1 MAIWS
6 SNKLNRHQPRERLVR
21 LAMTSVGCVA
31 AGYVVLGLTGWLAP
45 PPRTAVQA
53 AQPPASVDAQT
64 IRYPSA
70 GGAMIEA
77 YIARPEGA
85 SRNPAVIVVHDDLG
99 ANRTFRELA
108 HQFGEAGFVALV
120 PHLPSR
126 SGTPAA
132 DPSEGGP
139 PQRTPVAGLSWIQT
153 VDDLIAAFTF
163 LQQDSGVDAARI
175 SAVGVGWGEFRVWKL
190 AEQAPTLHRVV
201 VYYGLTPPDDDRLR
215 AVRVAVLG
223 HYAQQ
228 DYLATAR
235 VLKTKQLLGERFT
248 YYVYPTVPGFLG
260 GGTGRLQQPTG
271 GYVTSLAG
279 STPQAV
285 AAAAKQSWART
296 LDFLRQG

>member
-1 MAIWS
+1 MATWNNDES
-6 SNKLNRHQPRERLVR
+6 NRHQLKGRVVR
-21 LAMTSVGCVA
+21 LAMASIGGVA
-31 AGYVVLGLTGWLAP
+31 AGYVFLGLTGWIA
-45 PPRTAVQA
+45 PPRTAAQA
-53 AQPPASVDAQT
+53 AQSPPGVDAQSVQ
-64 IRYPSA
+64 YPSA
-70 GGAMIEA
+70 GAMIEA
-77 YIARPEGA
+77 YIARPTGA
-85 SRNPAVIVVHDDLG
+85 STSPAVIVVHDDLG
-99 ANRTFRELA
+99 ANTTFRELT
-108 HQFGEAGFVALV
+108 HQFAQAGFVALA

-132 DPSEGGP
+132 EPSEGRP